1 MAAVSGHVASS
12 VQDGGVSV
20 RPRVFGPA
28 VNVILGI
35 PVGINPSE
43 ATISQAR

>member
-12 VQDGGVSV
+12 AQDGGVSV
-20 RPRVFGPA
+20 HQRGFGPA
-28 VNVILGI
+28 VSVILGI